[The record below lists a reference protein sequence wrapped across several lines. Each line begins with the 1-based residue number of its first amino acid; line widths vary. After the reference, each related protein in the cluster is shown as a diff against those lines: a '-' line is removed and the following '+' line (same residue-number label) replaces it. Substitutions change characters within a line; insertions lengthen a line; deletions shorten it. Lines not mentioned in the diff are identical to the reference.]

1 MAKSLP
7 VLLHLNLKREEICK
21 IFILIGSI
29 SGFPWVGSHFHFE
42 FRPVKYDRK
51 LMEDTVEA
59 VKRVTEIRKKREGS
73 YSIKFHTHNQ
83 LYFIV
88 FQRSE

>member
-1 MAKSLP
+1 
-7 VLLHLNLKREEICK
+7 
-21 IFILIGSI
+21 
-29 SGFPWVGSHFHFE
+29 
-42 FRPVKYDRK
+42 
-51 LMEDTVEA
+51 MEDTVEA